1 MERLPLQGHNV
12 FGQDASAGDRLVTL
26 RRSRARSHV
35 ALLWTVASSVVS
47 PGMCRGTPVS
57 ARQTYCSGCFQP
69 DGTARPGRLCFSG
82 DDGNCGRTERG
93 QRRCIGGVSPRAARG
108 IRIQLQRAST
118 ATGDPGGSV
127 IRNRC
132 GSPLLCGIRIADQSL
147 RTSSPV
153 LSCRSIT
160 AAPPFA
166 GLESFYGNNPDPALI
181 GSQRIDIY
189 FPNK

>member
-1 MERLPLQGHNV
+1 MERLPLQGV
-12 FGQDASAGDRLVTL
+12 FGQGASAGDRLVTL

-108 IRIQLQRAST
+108 IGIQLQRAST
-118 ATGDPGGSV
+118 ATGDSV

-147 RTSSPV
+147 RTSNPV

-166 GLESFYGNNPDPALI
+166 GLESFYGKNPDPALI
-181 GSQRIDIY
+181 ESQGIDIY